1 MQEIFGKIATE
12 TQELVQGEAMDVYG
26 EIYYR
31 PEQMEKRKAQIALA
45 DPPTVTTDAIDHALF
60 DKYPRT
66 RYIVANFSK
75 VRGHGQGGCRGQLIN
90 VSLLG
95 PIGRASQ
102 EARDETDCDHP
113 LSFTFLSVQLPAWV
127 LAWVEW
133 ALPDR
138 LSDALKTKL

>member
-1 MQEIFGKIATE
+1 LQEIFGKIATE

-26 EIYYR
+26 DIYYR

-75 VRGHGQGGCRGQLIN
+75 VRGHGQGGRRHLFNI
-90 VSLLG
+90 SILG

-102 EARDETDCDHP
+102 EAGQETDCDP
-113 LSFTFLSVQLPAWV
+113 SVLHFSV
-127 LAWVEW
+127 CSC
-133 ALPDR
+133 R
-138 LSDALKTKL
+138 RGC

>member
-31 PEQMEKRKAQIALA
+31 AEQMEKRKAQIALA

-75 VRGHGQGGCRGQLIN
+75 VRGHGQGGRRRQRIKYSHSEANWTHPRGGTLSMTL
-90 VSLLG
+90 SL
-95 PIGRASQ
+95 SS
-102 EARDETDCDHP
+102 T
-113 LSFTFLSVQLPAWV
+113 S
-127 LAWVEW
+127 
-133 ALPDR
+133 ALCV
-138 LSDALKTKL
+138 